1 MSGIVIIFMVIVFIA
16 LFSGAKGNP
25 SKLSRPMRNTRPT
38 NFITYYDSLPDES
51 QTEFL
56 NQLDD
61 LERMQMLEMLQH
73 RDENMDVPQDLID
86 NFNDWTQSE
95 EDRNISPYDSNSFED
110 FNSSGYDNSNSNDYN
125 IDNSSG
131 YSDSYNNDSTNYSD
145 SYSDSSSWSDSYSGD
160 SSSFSDSSSSFT
172 DSSSS
177 FSDSGNSSGSD
188 F

>member
-61 LERMQMLEMLQH
+61 LQRMQMLEMLQH
-73 RDENMDVPQDLID
+73 RDENLDIPQDLID

-95 EDRNISPYDSNSFED
+95 EDRNISPYDSNSFEN
-110 FNSSGYDNSNSNDYN
+110 FNSSDSYN
-125 IDNSSG
+125 DNSSS
-131 YSDSYNNDSTNYSD
+131 YSDSYNSDSTNYSEG
-145 SYSDSSSWSDSYSGD
+145 SSWSDSYSGD
-160 SSSFSDSSSSFT
+160 SSSFSDSSSSLT

>member
-25 SKLSRPMRNTRPT
+25 TKSNRPLRNTRPT

-61 LERMQMLEMLQH
+61 LQRMQMLEMLQH
-73 RDENMDVPQDLID
+73 RDENMDVSQDLID

-95 EDRNISPYDSNSFED
+95 EDRNISPYDSNSFD
-110 FNSSGYDNSNSNDYN
+110 NFDSSSY
-125 IDNSSG
+125 DNSSG
-131 YSDSYNNDSTNYSD
+131 YNDSFNSDSTNYSD

-172 DSSSS
+172 DSSNS
-177 FSDSGNSSGSD
+177 FSDSGNSSGND